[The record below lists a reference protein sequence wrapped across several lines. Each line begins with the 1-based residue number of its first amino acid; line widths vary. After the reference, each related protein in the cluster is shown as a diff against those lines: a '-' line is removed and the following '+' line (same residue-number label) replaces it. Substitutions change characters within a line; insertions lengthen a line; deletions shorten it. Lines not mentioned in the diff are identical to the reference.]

1 MFHFEFLLTVPLSE
15 LKPAEIINAYYQNQT
30 CDPFTPTEQACELGN
45 YAVYSISV
53 SGADDV
59 IAGLN
64 FAREKSVRLAI
75 RTSGHE

>member
-1 MFHFEFLLTVPLSE
+1 MLTMLHSE

-30 CDPFTPTEQACELGN
+30 CDPFARTEQACELGN

-64 FAREKSVRLAI
+64 FAREKNIRLAI
-75 RTSGHE
+75 RTTGHE